1 MIIYHNNRP
10 IKKVP
15 KKYLPILPVIA
26 YHIEDF
32 EHLRLSDI
40 ERNSLDNELFRRA
53 AENFLMLLSLTDPL
67 VFEQV
72 KDAKPICA
80 GKIKDANNELCTVL
94 KMSNNMTI
102 CCDDS
107 LYSIS
112 PEKFRPAKQKITQLK
127 CF

>member
-15 KKYLPILPVIA
+15 KKYLKIQNLTE
-26 YHIEDF
+26 HFEDF
-32 EHLRLSDI
+32 EYLRLSEV
-40 ERNSLDNELFRRA
+40 ERTPLDRELFRIE
-53 AENFLMLLSLTDPL
+53 AENFLMYLSLTDPL
-67 VFEQV
+67 AFEQV